1 MTPYRKALIE
11 HMTLHGLSDK
21 TLDSYVYWMRDLCAF
36 INQTPDRIRAEDV
49 GRFLIHLIADRG
61 LAYSSVN
68 QAKCGIQYFYRH
80 VMGAPSVVGAL
91 PPMKQGSALPEVL
104 SQPEV
109 ARLFH
114 RGPRQGRND
123 SALPPCRNEACQ
135 VCQPSSATRLCRQ
148 PQRQGRHDAIGLG
161 QRGL

>member
-49 GRFLIHLIADRG
+49 GRFLVHLIADRG

-68 QAKCGIQYFYRH
+68 QAKCGILYFFRH
-80 VMGAPSVVGAL
+80 VMGTPSVVGDL
-91 PPMKQGSALPEVL
+91 PPMKQGSALP
-104 SQPEV
+104 SAPPSFIS
-109 ARLFH
+109 AS
-114 RGPRQGRND
+114 PRYRIIQW
-123 SALPPCRNEACQ
+123 SALTTSWKNGLRKNRGKTA
-135 VCQPSSATRLCRQ
+135 SHRTRTGKKGPTGKSNL
-148 PQRQGRHDAIGLG
+148 
-161 QRGL
+161 